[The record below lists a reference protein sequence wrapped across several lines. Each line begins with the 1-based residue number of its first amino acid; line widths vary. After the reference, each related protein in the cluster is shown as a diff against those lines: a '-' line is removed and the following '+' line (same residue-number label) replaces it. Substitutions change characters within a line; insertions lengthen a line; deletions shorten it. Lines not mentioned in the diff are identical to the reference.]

1 MHEFLNAFNIIVCNA
16 VIAPNCNYTYFND
29 AQGSKSMTDYFCVS
43 SSLTND
49 LTTNVMRDE
58 LLNMSDHLPIS
69 IGINSVVVLSP
80 GGDSVAPLPQG
91 VKKGAKSRLR
101 WDKAYLPL
109 FYNRSNRE
117 AQHLMSPLDIF
128 LTKIFGISDS
138 LKIVDLPRSR
148 AQIAAHRAEA
158 KTLIEMVYNSLV
170 AALNIAAKA
179 TVPSIGPA
187 RLKHWWNHELD
198 CLKGAAR
205 VAFVKWRDG
214 GNPRLGPLWDNYI
227 MAKKVVKSTAK
238 KIKKTN
244 NEGVNNSLLE
254 SLNSTTKFWTMWR
267 AKLGAPKNLPLL
279 VNGKKSETDI
289 AKEFSEYFY
298 TVAAPNSAVRAA
310 ELQSEFRDRVADYGA
325 SEDLSACLLSVE
337 SVGKA
342 LKKLSNGSAPG
353 VDNITAEHLKWA
365 HPAIT
370 VMLTK
375 LFNIML
381 LFEYVPD
388 AFGMSIIIPLLH

>member
-1 MHEFLNAFNIIVCNA
+1 ME
-16 VIAPNCNYTYFND
+16 
-29 AQGSKSMTDYFCVS
+29 
-43 SSLTND
+43 
-49 LTTNVMRDE
+49 
-58 LLNMSDHLPIS
+58 
-69 IGINSVVVLSP
+69 
-80 GGDSVAPLPQG
+80 
-91 VKKGAKSRLR
+91 
-101 WDKAYLPL
+101 
-109 FYNRSNRE
+109 
-117 AQHLMSPLDIF
+117 
-128 LTKIFGISDS
+128 
-138 LKIVDLPRSR
+138 
-148 AQIAAHRAEA
+148 
-158 KTLIEMVYNSLV
+158 YNSLV
-170 AALNIAAKA
+170 TALNIAAKA